1 MKNFQQSLIDRF
13 VRYAKIDTPVNVHM
27 AGKQRPTN
35 PAQLT
40 LSRLL
45 VTELEGMNIPV
56 FSNEEGF
63 VIGKIPAR
71 GKGASLDPIAF
82 MAHIDVADA
91 APNTNIQPQVIPSYD
106 GKPITLADDIT
117 IDHPELQQYIGTPI
131 ITSDGTTLLGADDKA
146 GIAIIMTLVEYLVHH
161 PEQDHGAFEVVFT
174 PDEEGGDGMSGFP
187 IDHLEAKYAYTLDG
201 GSIGGVTYECYN
213 AYTASVTLTG
223 VSYHPGD
230 ARGRM
235 VNPIS
240 MAAAFINLLPR
251 NESPEATDGYFGC
264 YWPDDIQSHGEN
276 VTLKVHI
283 RDHDNTIA
291 LRRIDALHAYAKA
304 VEASFPNGKVSVEIH
319 EAYRNMREE
328 IDKMPVVMQRVYDAM
343 QIVGITP
350 IIYPTRGGTDGARL
364 TQMGRPCPNLFTGAH
379 NIHARSEWLAI
390 DAAYKALHILIEMV
404 KS

>member
-1 MKNFQQSLIDRF
+1 MKDFQESLIDRF
-13 VRYAKIDTPVNVHM
+13 IRYAKIDTPVDISM

-35 PAQLT
+35 PAQLN

-45 VTELEGMNIPV
+45 TSELEEMNIPV

-63 VIGKIPAR
+63 VIGKIPAK
-71 GKGASLDPIAF
+71 GTGASLDPIAF
-82 MAHIDVADA
+82 MAHIDVTDA
-91 APNTNIQPQVIPSYD
+91 APNTNVKPQVIRSYD
-106 GKPITLADDIT
+106 GNPIVLGHNIT
-117 IDHPELQQYIGTPI
+117 IDHPDLQQYIGTPI
-131 ITSDGTTLLGADDKA
+131 ITSDGSTLLGADDKA
-146 GIAIIMTLVEYLVHH
+146 GIAIIMTLVEYLFHH
-161 PEQDHGAFEVVFT
+161 PELEHGAFEVVFT

-187 IDHLEAKYAYTLDG
+187 IEHLDAHYAYTLDG
-201 GSIGGVTYECYN
+201 GAIGGVTYECYN
-213 AYTASVTLTG
+213 AYTASITFKG

-264 YWPDDIQSHGEN
+264 YWPDDIKSQGEY

-291 LRRIDALHAYAKA
+291 IRRMEALHAYARA
-304 VEASFPNGKVSVEIH
+304 VESSFPNGSISVDIH

-328 IDKMPVVMQRVYDAM
+328 VDKMPIVMQRVYQAM
-343 QIVGITP
+343 NVIGVTP

-390 DAAYKALHILIEMV
+390 DAAYKAFQILIEMI
-404 KS
+404 KA